1 MHFTRRRLLQQ
12 ASALAAL
19 SFLPGCK
26 EQAPPGPLKL
36 NNYPFP
42 LGVASG
48 DPVSD
53 GVVIWTRL
61 TPDPFDPQAMPEA
74 PVVVDW
80 TIAQDERMSKV
91 VRRGQTF
98 ARHEHGHSVHVD
110 VRGLEPGR
118 EYWYQFNAAGEI
130 SPRGRTRTL
139 PMIGTRMENLRFGFA
154 SCQHYEQGFFRAYRD
169 MIEQNVDLI
178 LHLGDYIYEG
188 LYDGEWP
195 ASVRR
200 HPHEEAITLDQYRA
214 YHACYKLDRDLQEA
228 HRLAPWAVTWD
239 DHEVDND
246 YAGDQSEDFWDAEQF
261 LRRRA
266 AAYKAYFEHMPLRQ
280 IARPQ
285 GPDMRLYQRLTFADL
300 IEFNMLDT
308 RQYRS
313 DQACPVPGAGGGR
326 FVTRRECPDLTNP
339 ERTMLGAAQEK
350 WLSQGYGRTG
360 AKWNVLGQAVL
371 FAPVLQGASEE
382 SPRWS
387 DIWDG
392 YQAAREKILSLIKDR
407 KVANPVVLT
416 GDIHS
421 WWVNDI
427 PSDAEDVH
435 SPALATELVCTSVTS
450 PGVPYDLIAPLLPAN
465 PQVKYFESRERG
477 YVLCEVSHE
486 AWHARLRK
494 VEDVR
499 NPASGSSTVRE
510 FVIEAGRAGAQTG

>member
-1 MHFTRRRLLQQ
+1 MRITRRSLLQQ
-12 ASALAAL
+12 ASALAGLA
-19 SFLPGCK
+19 FLPGCR
-26 EQAPPGPLKL
+26 EQNAVQNLKL
-36 NNYPFP
+36 KNYPFP

-48 DPVSD
+48 DPVMD

-61 TPDPFDPQAMPEA
+61 TPDPFDPQAMPKA
-74 PVVVDW
+74 PVIVDW
-80 TIAQDERMSKV
+80 TIAEDEQMSKV

-110 VRGLEPGR
+110 VRGLRPGR
-118 EYWYQFNAAGEI
+118 EYWYQFKADGEL
-130 SPRGRTRTL
+130 SPTGRTRTL
-139 PMIGTRMENLRFGFA
+139 PIVGSQMDRLRFAFA

-169 MIEQNVDLI
+169 MVDQDVDLI

-188 LYDGEWP
+188 LYDGPWP
-195 ASVRR
+195 GGTRR
-200 HPHEEAITLDQYRA
+200 HPHEEAVTLDQYRA
-214 YHACYKLDRDLQEA
+214 YHACYKLDKDLQEA
-228 HRLAPWAVTWD
+228 HRLTPWAVTWD

-246 YAGDQSEDFWDAEQF
+246 YAGEHSEDFWDAKRF

-285 GPDMRLYQRLTFADL
+285 GADMRLYQRLTFGDL

-313 DQACPVPGAGGGR
+313 DQACPVPGRGGGR
-326 FVTRRECPDLTNP
+326 FVSPKDCPELASP
-339 ERTMLGAAQEK
+339 ERTMLGATQEK

-371 FAPVLQGASEE
+371 FAPELQGTPEE
-382 SPRWS
+382 SNRWS

-392 YQAAREKILSLIKDR
+392 YQSARAKVINVMKERKI
-407 KVANPVVLT
+407 ANPVILT

-427 PSDAEDVH
+427 PSDTDNVESSAI
-435 SPALATELVCTSVTS
+435 ATELVCTSVTS
-450 PGVPYDLIAPLLPAN
+450 PGIPYDLIARTLPGN
-465 PQVKYFESRERG
+465 PHVKYFESRERG
-477 YVLCEVSHE
+477 YVLCDVSHSE
-486 AWHARLRK
+486 WRAALRK
-494 VEDVR
+494 VENIRD
-499 NPASGSSTVRE
+499 PDSASSTHKT
-510 FVIEAGRAGAQTG
+510 FVIETGKAGASPA